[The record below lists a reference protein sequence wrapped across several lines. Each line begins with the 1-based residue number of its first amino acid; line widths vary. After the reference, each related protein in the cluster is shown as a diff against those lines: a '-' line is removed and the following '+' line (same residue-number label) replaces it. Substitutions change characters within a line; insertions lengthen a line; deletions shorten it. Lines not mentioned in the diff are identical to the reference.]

1 MKILGIIPARGGS
14 KGVPEKNILQVD
26 GKPLLAYAIACG
38 EASEKISQVVVSTD
52 SPEIEQVAKDYGA
65 QVMLRP
71 QELAADASDVADAV
85 LFTLVEF
92 QKKGEKFDRIVLL
105 QPTAPLRTGK
115 DIDKALNLL
124 EESGNDAVISV
135 VKVEDNHPARM
146 YTVKSDTMTAL
157 HPEWEKR
164 RRQELPEYYLRNG
177 CIYAIKTKAFLA
189 EKNLMPTLKSAYVM
203 NEKWWINVDTP
214 ADFYLLERLMP
225 LWKKENDLK

>member
-14 KGVPEKNILQVD
+14 KGVPGKNILQVD

-52 SPEIEQVAKDYGA
+52 SPEIAQVAKDYGA

-85 LFTLVEF
+85 RFTLEGF
-92 QKKGEKFDRIVLL
+92 QKKGEQFDRIVLL

-115 DIDKALNLL
+115 NIDEAINLM
-124 EESGNDAVISV
+124 EHSGNDAVISV

-146 YTVKSDTMTAL
+146 YDVNDGNMTAL

-164 RRQELPEYYLRNG
+164 RRQDLPEYYLRNG
-177 CIYAIKTKAFLA
+177 CIYAIKTDVFLT
-189 EKNLMPTLKSAYVM
+189 EKTLMPTLKSAYIM
-203 NEKWWINVDTP
+203 NEKWWVNVDTP
-214 ADFYLLERLMP
+214 TDIYLLERLMP
-225 LWKKENDLK
+225 LWKKENGLK